1 MNCWNDSFS
10 YHNLGINGSLIPRLR
25 NELIWNSTAILQG
38 KPCNN
43 IGLDLV
49 NEFLNSEFKCKFQNT
64 SFRLL
69 CMFIILFVYVQ
80 FTVIDTSILPANL
93 KNCHGQYSES
103 QVSRCSKIVG
113 TVGKSLENV
122 FQNELI
128 QSYIPN
134 ASATG
139 GSSRQKIKKFVEEYH
154 NEGLFEDR
162 GERFH
167 SGFENFKHK
176 VVVKYPEKLQVR
188 LLKYVKSLEN

>member
-10 YHNLGINGSLIPRLR
+10 YYNLGINGSLPPRLR
-25 NELIWNSTAILQG
+25 NERIWNSTAYLQG
-38 KPCNN
+38 KPGNN
-43 IGLDLV
+43 IVLDLV
-49 NEFLNSEFKCKFQNT
+49 NEFLNNEFKCKFQNT
-64 SFRLL
+64 SFKLL
-69 CMFIILFVYVQ
+69 CMIIILFVYVQ
-80 FTVIDTSILPANL
+80 FTIIYTSILPANL

-134 ASATG
+134 VSATG

-162 GERFH
+162 GESFILGLRTL
-167 SGFENFKHK
+167 NT
-176 VVVKYPEKLQVR
+176 KLLSKIQ
-188 LLKYVKSLEN
+188 KSYKQDC